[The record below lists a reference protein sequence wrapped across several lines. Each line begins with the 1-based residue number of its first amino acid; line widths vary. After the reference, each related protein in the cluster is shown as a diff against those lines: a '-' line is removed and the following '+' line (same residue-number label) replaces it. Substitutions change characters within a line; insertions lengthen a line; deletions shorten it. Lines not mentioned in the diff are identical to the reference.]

1 MIDYFIYTYG
11 PTLVLAILCA
21 IFGTLGHMAKRL
33 YVGHINDDTKRA
45 VAWTVVQFVE
55 QVWQVLHGEDKL
67 NKALETAE
75 ALLKK
80 KGIAYDAEEM
90 KVLIEAAVA
99 EFNDAQVCSFHVV
112 ALQQAPHILHQ
123 RDVGQRVKAFHDLG
137 GKG

>member
-11 PTLVLAILCA
+11 PTLAITILCA
-21 IFGTLGHMAKRL
+21 IFGTLGHVAKNI
-33 YVGHINDDTKRA
+33 YANHVNDDTKRS
-45 VAWTVVQFVE
+45 VARVVVQFVE
-55 QVWQVLHGEDKL
+55 QAWQALHGEEKL

-99 EFNDAQVCSFHVV
+99 EFNDAFHKPLVDASSAGAV
-112 ALQQAPHILHQ
+112 RRMYEDEHAESGLL
-123 RDVGQRVKAFHDLG
+123 DE
-137 GKG
+137 